1 MLSWI
6 GSFFGSLFG
15 SRNRGVTNSP
25 KQRISAGRGANVD
38 ASTTNVVIGDGQHM
52 PPVLEERL
60 RRLADQ
66 VEDQGMQAGD
76 RRAHSQPSYL
86 SMNDQAFQSKADD
99 RKTKLEPKEVTEPKK
114 EVRSAGRLR
123 SGIKAG

>member
-1 MLSWI
+1 
-6 GSFFGSLFG
+6 
-15 SRNRGVTNSP
+15 
-25 KQRISAGRGANVD
+25 
-38 ASTTNVVIGDGQHM
+38 M